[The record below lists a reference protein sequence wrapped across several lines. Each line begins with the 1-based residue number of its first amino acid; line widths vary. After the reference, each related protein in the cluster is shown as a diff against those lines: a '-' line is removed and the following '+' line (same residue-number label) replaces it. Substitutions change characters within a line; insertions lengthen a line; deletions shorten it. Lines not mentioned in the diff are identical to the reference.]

1 LGSGCYLLELI
12 FHFVDAGIDAGLI
25 DAGRAGEPNSADYV
39 IADLDRHAA
48 ADGDDVGQGGLLP
61 ALSRQVKEEFAA
73 FNPSGLSDHVAEMS
87 AEIVAEAEQ
96 RWKWI
101 NETVHDHV
109 VSLLE
114 ENYGDNFFQAAIANR
129 EIKKKALEK
138 MMDDPADQQKPPEVY
153 LDFIQLKT
161 IIEQKENWPLFA
173 STLSIQMPDENKG
186 RAKYLDWFDR
196 INKIRR
202 IFAHSYGRKLEE
214 SDVET
219 LAVVEGRL
227 RERLP
232 DSI

>member
-1 LGSGCYLLELI
+1 
-12 FHFVDAGIDAGLI
+12 
-25 DAGRAGEPNSADYV
+25 
-39 IADLDRHAA
+39 
-48 ADGDDVGQGGLLP
+48 
-61 ALSRQVKEEFAA
+61 
-73 FNPSGLSDHVAEMS
+73 MS

-227 RERLP
+227 RERSP